1 MSKSSSQGG
10 GTQKSPLLAPT
21 NAVPFAT
28 RFTLRTRFAGRP
40 RFTRRSTK
48 DFAFVRD
55 LVESLQ
61 KNKVGNAE
69 EIAAAENE
77 LARVRNMYNNTIPEL
92 ETKVNQLMLLLD
104 GG

>member
-1 MSKSSSQGG
+1 
-10 GTQKSPLLAPT
+10 
-21 NAVPFAT
+21 
-28 RFTLRTRFAGRP
+28 
-40 RFTRRSTK
+40 
-48 DFAFVRD
+48 
-55 LVESLQ
+55 VESLQ